1 MSFPIRIGV
10 QLQPQHSS
18 HYGYIRDAVRRCEDI
33 GVDVVF
39 NWDHFYPLYGDP
51 EGAHFECWTMLG
63 AWAEQTSRIEI
74 GALVMSNQLVDH
86 HVVAL
91 QREGP
96 GERFTNRPVVVGDE
110 NSSAHGWWCPV

>member
-1 MSFPIRIGV
+1 MAIPENFPIRIGV

-33 GVDVVF
+33 GVDVAF

-51 EGAHFECWTMLG
+51 DGAHFECWTMLG

-74 GALVMSNQLVDH
+74 GVD
-86 HVVAL
+86 AEGL
-91 QREGP
+91 QRVRLRVRHG
-96 GERFTNRPVVVGDE
+96 RQPVG
-110 NSSAHGWWCPV
+110 